1 MFGGFVFGVVAVI
14 LVTAACGY
22 AVLAPASPANA
33 DASIQLALR
42 CLSPPDPMVHSLGP
56 LYVDLLAALI
66 CKTGISGDDKQP
78 SDAAQCSDD
87 FRDHAIGEIF
97 LFGVAAHV
105 LERQHGDR

>member
-42 CLSPPDPMVHSLGP
+42 
-56 LYVDLLAALI
+56 
-66 CKTGISGDDKQP
+66 
-78 SDAAQCSDD
+78 
-87 FRDHAIGEIF
+87 R
-97 LFGVAAHV
+97 
-105 LERQHGDR
+105 LEA